1 MKKLL
6 LLALI
11 LLIPP
16 FVSASIQDFNVE
28 IRISNSKA
36 LISYDI
42 QTNMDSVQLI
52 LPEDARINEAGT
64 NYSLKNGIFISDVRS
79 GNLKLSYFT
88 DKFVE
93 SNKYFTADFKIPE
106 TENLGVKLILPEF
119 AVLDSAYPAPV
130 LTSDGKHI
138 ILNWK
143 SHNTTDFPVFVIYNE
158 KKGIAW
164 QWIIAALAAIS
175 LISAILILKRRVK
188 VKAKP
193 ALKPKKPAKEI
204 HLLESENAVIKAL
217 KEGAVW
223 QKQIQIRTGFS
234 KAKLSR
240 TIRNLEARKLV
251 KRIPLGNT
259 NKIKLLK

>member
-16 FVSASIQDFNVE
+16 FVSAGIQDFNVE
-28 IRISNSKA
+28 IRISNSRA

-42 QTNMDSVQLI
+42 QTDMSSIQLI
-52 LPEDARINEAGT
+52 LPEDARINEAGA
-64 NYSLKNGIFISDVRS
+64 NYSLENGIFISDVMS

-106 TENLGVKLILPEF
+106 TENLDVRLILPEF
-119 AVLDSAYPAPV
+119 AVIDSAYPPAE

-138 ILNWK
+138 ILDWK
-143 SHNTTDFPVFVIYNE
+143 SQNTTDFPVFVIYNE
-158 KKGIAW
+158 KGTAW
-164 QWIIAALAAIS
+164 QWIIAALAVIF
-175 LISAILILKRRVK
+175 LISAILILKRRAT
-188 VKAKP
+188 VKAKQG
-193 ALKPKKPAKEI
+193 LKAKRPSKEI
-204 HLLESENAVIKAL
+204 HLLEPENSVIKAL

-223 QKQIQIRTGFS
+223 QKQIQIKTGFS